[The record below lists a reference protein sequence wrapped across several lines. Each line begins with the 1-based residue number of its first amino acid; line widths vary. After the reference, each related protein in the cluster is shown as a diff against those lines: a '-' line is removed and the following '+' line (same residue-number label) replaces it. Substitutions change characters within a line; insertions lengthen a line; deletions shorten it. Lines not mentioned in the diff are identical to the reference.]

1 MSPPSIGVF
10 SSDGKNNDVK
20 DRITY
25 AMRQV
30 EIQRKDLEQLR
41 FKLEERRRSMFD
53 ATVKAIKNDDDMRA
67 RVLAGEHVELQKI
80 GRVVNAAELALLHII
95 VRLETIRDVGDIMYV
110 LNNAFKAVKKIE
122 KQISDIAP
130 GLENSAVELNEALAH
145 ILAELGIITPN
156 VSIGITDS
164 PSEIFEKAQ
173 KLISERTSELSE
185 LPKSIQ
191 NIGELNEDLS
201 IFERTKR
208 VALLATEEDA
218 EGEGLEDSEFKPI
231 LLSSSDELM
240 TDSENVARNYIEEI
254 GVNNVNVGDASAQLN
269 LPVDLVEQAYIKVL
283 REEKFERS
291 KPQQSRSKQ
300 QSQGKHRPEAQ
311 TATASMSSEH

>member
-1 MSPPSIGVF
+1 MF
-10 SSDGKNNDVK
+10 SSDGKGNDTK
-20 DRITY
+20 DRITF

-80 GRVVNAAELALLHII
+80 GRVVDAAELALLHIT

-130 GLENSAVELNEALAH
+130 GLENSASELNEALAH

-156 VSIGITDS
+156 VSIGIADS

-173 KLISERTSELSE
+173 KLISERTSELSDSQS
-185 LPKSIQ
+185 PSRIF
-191 NIGELNEDLS
+191 GELNEEFFDLRAY
-201 IFERTKR
+201 EEGRT
-208 VALLATEEDA
+208 
-218 EGEGLEDSEFKPI
+218 S
-231 LLSSSDELM
+231 
-240 TDSENVARNYIEEI
+240 RNRRRCR
-254 GVNNVNVGDASAQLN
+254 G
-269 LPVDLVEQAYIKVL
+269 
-283 REEKFERS
+283 RR
-291 KPQQSRSKQ
+291 
-300 QSQGKHRPEAQ
+300 
-311 TATASMSSEH
+311 T

>member
-1 MSPPSIGVF
+1 VF
-10 SSDGKNNDVK
+10 SSDGKTNEVK

-41 FKLEERRRSMFD
+41 FKLEERRRTMFD
-53 ATVKAIKNDDDMRA
+53 ATVKAIKSDDDMRA

-80 GRVVNAAELALLHII
+80 GRVVEAAELALLHII

-145 ILAELGIITPN
+145 ILAELGVITPN

-208 VALLATEEDA
+208 VALLATVEDS

-231 LLSSSDELM
+231 LLSSSDELV

-254 GVNNVNVGDASAQLN
+254 GVNNVNIGDASAQLN

-300 QSQGKHRPEAQ
+300 QPQGKHRPEAQ